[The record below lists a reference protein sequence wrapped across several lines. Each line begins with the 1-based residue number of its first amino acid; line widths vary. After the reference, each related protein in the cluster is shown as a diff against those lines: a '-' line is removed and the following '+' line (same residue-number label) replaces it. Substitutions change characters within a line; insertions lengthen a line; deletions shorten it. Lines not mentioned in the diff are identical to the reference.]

1 MSTLPIINARTLFP
15 ALADGTIRLDGP
27 GGSQTAQPVLD
38 AIVGYLVTSNA
49 NLGGVFAHSQ
59 ATADLLAHTRAKA
72 AAFLGAASPA
82 EVGFGLNATALNFTL
97 SRAAIRSFQPGDE
110 IVVTALDHDANI
122 APWTQAAQDLGLI
135 VRKVG
140 LNPDCTLDMTEL
152 ANVIGERT
160 RIVAFPYASNG
171 IGTATNVPAIVEL
184 AHVAGALAWAD
195 LTHYAPHAPGN
206 VAKLGVDVAIC
217 SSYKFFGPHLG
228 LAYVKQSVAESWSP
242 HQLPHAV
249 NTAGAARFEH
259 GTLPFESIAG
269 LSPALDYIDSI
280 GWEAITAHEAVLG
293 QRFLDGIPAGWQL
306 HGIPEM
312 AGRTATFALTL
323 PGHQPVDIAKYLAA
337 QRIAA
342 SAGRF
347 HAGSS
352 FDALGLPDGALRI
365 GFLHYNTEQ
374 EVDRT
379 LAALAALS

>member
-27 GGSQTAQPVLD
+27 GGSQTPQPVLD

-97 SRAAIRSFQPGDE
+97 SRAATRSFQPGDE

-140 LNPDCTLDMTEL
+140 LNPDSTLDMTEL

-171 IGTATNVPAIVEL
+171 IGTATDVPAIVEL
-184 AHVAGALAWAD
+184 AHAAGALAWAD
-195 LTHYAPHAPGN
+195 LTHYAPHAP
-206 VAKLGVDVAIC
+206 
-217 SSYKFFGPHLG
+217 
-228 LAYVKQSVAESWSP
+228 
-242 HQLPHAV
+242 
-249 NTAGAARFEH
+249 
-259 GTLPFESIAG
+259 
-269 LSPALDYIDSI
+269 
-280 GWEAITAHEAVLG
+280 
-293 QRFLDGIPAGWQL
+293 
-306 HGIPEM
+306 
-312 AGRTATFALTL
+312 
-323 PGHQPVDIAKYLAA
+323 
-337 QRIAA
+337 
-342 SAGRF
+342 
-347 HAGSS
+347 
-352 FDALGLPDGALRI
+352 
-365 GFLHYNTEQ
+365 
-374 EVDRT
+374 
-379 LAALAALS
+379 